1 MAILIAHLAPNGP
14 DIVVHAGQ
22 IALKSATTS
31 DAELEDWD
39 NIPDECHLVDEG
51 RCLKYFR

>member
-1 MAILIAHLAPNGP
+1 MEILIAHLAPNGP

-31 DAELEDWD
+31 DAEVEDWD
-39 NIPDECHLVDEG
+39 NIPDECHLVDKG
-51 RCLKYFR
+51 RCLKYVR